1 MNIIVRA
8 ISNFLIP
15 FILVFGFYIQINGES
30 SPGGGFQSGVIFA
43 LLLISINIVNEKQK
57 TLSIFSEKNLII
69 IGAFGML
76 IYCITGIFSIFFGLN
91 FLNYNFIYYI
101 TKFFGIDINSN
112 AAQGIGI
119 FIIEIGIGMTV
130 FATMYLIF
138 LVIKSSI
145 YEDNRVNNIEDNKE
159 DNAEKIK

>member
-8 ISNFLIP
+8 ISNFLVP

-43 LLLISINIVNEKQK
+43 LLLISINMINEKQK
-57 TLSIFSEKNLII
+57 TLSMFSEKNLII
-69 IGAFGML
+69 IGSLGML
-76 IYCITGIFSIFFGLN
+76 IYSITGIFSIFFGLN
-91 FLNYNFIYYI
+91 FLNYNFI
-101 TKFFGIDINSN
+101 FSVADAFGIKIKN
-112 AAQGIGI
+112 AQGIGI

-138 LVIKSSI
+138 LVVKNSI
-145 YEDNRVNNIEDNKE
+145 YEDYD
-159 DNAEKIK
+159 

>member
-1 MNIIVRA
+1 MNIIVSA

-43 LLLISINIVNEKQK
+43 LLLISMNIVNEKIK
-57 TLSIFSEKNLII
+57 TLSIFTEKNLII

-76 IYCITGIFSIFFGLN
+76 IYCITGMFSIFFDLN
-91 FLNYNFIYYI
+91 FLNYNFINYVAMGL
-101 TKFFGIDINSN
+101 GIDINN
-112 AAQGIGI
+112 KAQGIGI

-145 YEDNRVNNIEDNKE
+145 YQNNRENNSEDNKE
-159 DNAEKIK
+159 DNNEK

>member
-15 FILVFGFYIQINGES
+15 LIFVFGVYIQINGES

-43 LLLISINIVNEKQK
+43 LLLISMNIVNEKQK

-76 IYCITGIFSIFFGLN
+76 IYCVTGIFSIFFRLN
-91 FLNYNFIYYI
+91 FLNYNFINYV
-101 TKFFGIDINSN
+101 TKVLGIDINN
-112 AAQGIGI
+112 KAQGIGI
-119 FIIEIGIGMTV
+119 FIIEIGICMTV

-138 LVIKSSI
+138 LVIKSNTC
-145 YEDNRVNNIEDNKE
+145 EDNTG
-159 DNAEKIK
+159 KIK